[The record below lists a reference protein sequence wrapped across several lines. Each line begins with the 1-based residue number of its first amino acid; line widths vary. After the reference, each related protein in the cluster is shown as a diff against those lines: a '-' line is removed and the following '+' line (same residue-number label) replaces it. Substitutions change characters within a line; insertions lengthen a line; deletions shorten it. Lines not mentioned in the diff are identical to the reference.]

1 MKTITTIILLCA
13 FACHFTVHAQDQKKY
28 LYQSKVAKYNKMK
41 NTGIGLTIGGGVL
54 TVAGIVLMANGI
66 NDTSP
71 YDPYSSD
78 TEVGGTFA
86 LGYLATILGVTAT
99 GGGIT
104 LWAIGASKKRSYTT
118 KLNSI
123 SLNLNPAPRRMVSL
137 AYRF

>member
-1 MKTITTIILLCA
+1 
-13 FACHFTVHAQDQKKY
+13 
-28 LYQSKVAKYNKMK
+28 MK
-41 NTGIGLTIGGGVL
+41 NVGIGLTIGGAVL
-54 TVAGIVLMANGI
+54 TIVGI
-66 NDTSP
+66 NSMSNAVAT
-71 YDPYSSD
+71 DPDLVTDEGASK
-78 TEVGGTFA
+78 FA
-86 LGYLATILGVTAT
+86 VGYLATILGVTAT

>member
-41 NTGIGLTIGGGVL
+41 NVGIGLTIGGAVL
-54 TVAGIVLMANGI
+54 TIVGI
-66 NDTSP
+66 NSMSNAVAT
-71 YDPYSSD
+71 DPDLVTDEGASK
-78 TEVGGTFA
+78 FA
-86 LGYLATILGVTAT
+86 VGYLATILGVTAT

-137 AYRF
+137 AY